1 MTGMSL
7 ELSEFEFALWLR
19 HSRPNSQTV
28 YHRGNLSRDRA
39 GNLVFDGE
47 TVKQIP
53 TVYSEAVE
61 YVASAAWRA
70 MENHHVLLTQ
80 RKVGEASFEYLATR
94 TSLNRRHSMGK
105 NSPSRPRLARHP
117 SDGCGR

>member
-7 ELSEFEFALWLR
+7 EISEFEFALWLR

-39 GNLVFDGE
+39 GNLVIDGE

-61 YVASAAWRA
+61 YVASAVWRA
-70 MENHHVLLTQ
+70 MKNHDVLLTQ

-94 TSLNRRHSMGK
+94 TSLNRRHSLGK
-105 NSPSRPRLARHP
+105 NSPSRPRLAHHP
-117 SDGCGR
+117 SDG

>member
-7 ELSEFEFALWLR
+7 EISGFEFALWLR
-19 HSRPNSQTV
+19 HSLPNSQIV

-39 GNLVFDGE
+39 GNLVFNGE
-47 TVKQIP
+47 TV
-53 TVYSEAVE
+53 SEAVE

-70 MENHHVLLTQ
+70 MENHHILLTQ

-94 TSLNRRHSMGK
+94 TSLNRRQSMGK